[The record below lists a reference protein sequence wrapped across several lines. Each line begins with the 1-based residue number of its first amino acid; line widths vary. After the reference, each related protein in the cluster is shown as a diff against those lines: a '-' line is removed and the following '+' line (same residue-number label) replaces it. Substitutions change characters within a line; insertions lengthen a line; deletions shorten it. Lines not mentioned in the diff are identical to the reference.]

1 MNAGDPIVDVADEAE
16 AIAHGHRFLTVLV
29 GDLNDPVTAAELREF
44 LDCIGLSRDVEV
56 DDQSRRHVTFRIRGP
71 HAVLVQGDLIDIA
84 RHVNPRWRLQD
95 TMRPAESART

>member
-1 MNAGDPIVDVADEAE
+1 MGAEDRIVDIADEAE

-44 LDCIGLSRDVEV
+44 LDRIGFGHEVEV
-56 DDQSRRHVTFRIRGP
+56 DDQSRQHVTFRIMGP
-71 HAVLVQGDLIDIA
+71 HAIVIQGDLIDIA

-95 TMRPAESART
+95 TMRPVESART